1 MNTKNKIDIQRQLD
15 EFYSTLDFKP
25 LSANAISIYL
35 VLLEIDRKTDWLYEF
50 RVTNTILM
58 SKVKGL
64 SISALQR
71 ARNELINNQY
81 IFYKKGTNQN
91 VASTYTINKLYNDEF
106 IQFEQANEQASE
118 QANEQA
124 DEQADEHIIT
134 KLNLL
139 FNYIYKNGSGEK
151 IGLTQNDKSNLILI
165 YSKLEL
171 YVNNSKAYELMSA
184 ERVLDEKIMLWA
196 IKDIYLSPHKIYFN
210 TLTRDKFILKYYKT
224 KKYITEKENYKIK
237 EIIDYFMVCLHDEME
252 NRRRT

>member
-25 LSANAISIYL
+25 LSAKAISIYL

-58 SKVKGL
+58 SKVKRL

-118 QANEQA
+118 QADEQA
-124 DEQADEHIIT
+124 KEQADEHIIT

-165 YSKLEL
+165 YSKLEM
-171 YVNNSKAYELMSA
+171 YVNDSKIYNIMPA
-184 ERVLDEKIMLWA
+184 ERVLDEKIMFWA
-196 IKDIYLSPHKIYFN
+196 IKEIYLSPHKIYLN

>member
-58 SKVKGL
+58 SKVKRL

-106 IQFEQANEQASE
+106 IQFEQASE

-124 DEQADEHIIT
+124 NEQAD
-134 KLNLL
+134 
-139 FNYIYKNGSGEK
+139 
-151 IGLTQNDKSNLILI
+151 
-165 YSKLEL
+165 
-171 YVNNSKAYELMSA
+171 
-184 ERVLDEKIMLWA
+184 
-196 IKDIYLSPHKIYFN
+196 
-210 TLTRDKFILKYYKT
+210 
-224 KKYITEKENYKIK
+224 
-237 EIIDYFMVCLHDEME
+237 
-252 NRRRT
+252 

>member
-184 ERVLDEKIMLWA
+184 ERVLDEKIMFWA
-196 IKDIYLSPHKIYFN
+196 IKEIYLSPHKIYLN

>member
-106 IQFEQANEQASE
+106 IQFEKANEQASE

-196 IKDIYLSPHKIYFN
+196 IKEIYLSPHKIYLN

>member
-106 IQFEQANEQASE
+106 IQFEQANEQASD

-196 IKDIYLSPHKIYFN
+196 IKEIYLSPHKIYLN